1 MRFTKQFFC
10 SLFLVFFCSNFLIAQ
25 TTAFKTPISSFM
37 VGNKD
42 NAPLSSKIES
52 QLAQSDIDQYRLKD
66 VDVSLTFDNGFTVLL
81 LAANTCKERGLAIDP
96 INYPTAST
104 TKRKMPLFHLL
115 PTGQITAAF
124 LSLPSKH

>member
-1 MRFTKQFFC
+1 MRFNKQFFC
-10 SLFLVFFCSNFLIAQ
+10 SLFLVFFFSNLLMAQ
-25 TTAFKTPISSFM
+25 TTTYKTSIRSFM
-37 VGNKD
+37 VRTTD
-42 NAPLSSKIES
+42 NDVLSSKIES

-81 LAANTCKERGLAIDP
+81 LAANACKERGLAIDP
-96 INYPTAST
+96 INYPTALT